1 MYDEY
6 NIETSFQ
13 LNRESITTLYASDP
27 RFKHAVVLRR
37 LRPDTTLTSPAK
49 PLVHPVIILDGS
61 VNIESFHPSQENQKE
76 ERRKLFALPFAA
88 GTVLDPLLF
97 ADFHTYS
104 VKAAEPTVVCHL
116 LTDLA
121 SFGETWPEVLEALLQ
136 SQIAVQQQLYDE
148 QLEAYESVR
157 TRLVRLLLRE
167 SEAGNA
173 PITMSHRAIA
183 ERLGTYRETVSN
195 QLARLKNNGLIDY
208 GYRVIRV
215 LDVDRLGN
223 LTFTYDSQF

>member
-1 MYDEY
+1 MYNRY
-6 NIETSFQ
+6 NQETSFQ
-13 LNRESITTLYASDP
+13 LNRESITTLYTSDP
-27 RFKHAVVLRR
+27 RFKDAVALRR

-49 PLVHPVIILDGS
+49 PLSHPVVILDGS
-61 VNIESFHPSQENQKE
+61 VNIESFHPSQEHQKE
-76 ERRKLFALPFAA
+76 ERRKLFAMPFAA

-97 ADFHTYS
+97 KGWQTYS
-104 VKAAEPTVVCHL
+104 VKAVDPTIVCHL
-116 LTDLA
+116 RKDLA
-121 SFGETWPEVLEALLQ
+121 YFGENWPEVVEALLQ
-136 SQIAVQQQLYDE
+136 SQIQVQQQLYDE
-148 QLEAYESVR
+148 QLEAYEPVR

-167 SEAGNA
+167 SEAGSE

-215 LDVDRLGN
+215 LDVDGLGN
-223 LTFTYDSQF
+223 LTFTYDSHF